1 MLGDP
6 SKFTGEHQCRDIISI
21 RLLWNF
27 IEITLRPGCSP
38 VNLLYIFRI
47 PFYKNTSRGMLLGVV
62 SFIFSFDPD
71 PRAYHTVWGCVIGIT
86 FSVMVTW
93 TVSQP
98 TAQRALAAKTLQDAR
113 M

>member
-1 MLGDP
+1 MSVFGVIL
-6 SKFTGEHQCRDIISI
+6 
-21 RLLWNF
+21 
-27 IEITLRPGCSP
+27 
-38 VNLLYIFRI
+38 

-98 TAQRALAAKTLQDAR
+98 TAQRALAAKTLRDAR